1 MNTLSKFAFVLAFA
15 LALSAAAQ
23 DVVMPPA
30 QDDAEAAL
38 ENSPRHGEFVYI
50 DVPGTDTKLYTWI
63 VFPERPDKAPVVLV
77 IHEIFGMTDW
87 VNSVA
92 DNLAANGFIAVAPDM
107 ISGVEGD
114 DNNMTKV
121 RALPDEE
128 IVKRLNA
135 ARDYALELPAANG
148 KTGSIGFCWGG
159 SASFI
164 YATAQPDL
172 DAAVICYGS
181 SPDAEALANVQAPL
195 LGLYAENDARV
206 NTTIDPA
213 KEELDKLG
221 KPFEYE
227 IYSGAG
233 HGFFRAQAGSR
244 GANGEATKQGWERA
258 VTFFR
263 QHLETE

>member
-1 MNTLSKFAFVLAFA
+1 MNTLSRIGLVLMIAFA
-15 LALSAAAQ
+15 TGVSAQ
-23 DVVMPPA
+23 TIVIPPA
-30 QDDAEAAL
+30 EAGAEAAL
-38 ENSPRHGEFVYI
+38 ASSPRHGEFVYI
-50 DVPGTDTKLYTWI
+50 DIPGSDTKLYTWI
-63 VFPERPDKAPVVLV
+63 VFPERPEKAPVVLV

-121 RALPDEE
+121 RALPKDE

-135 ARDYALELPAANG
+135 ARDYALKLPAANG

-159 SASFI
+159 SSSFI

-181 SPDAEALANVQAPL
+181 SPDEEALANVQAPL
-195 LGLYAENDARV
+195 LGLYGENDARV
-206 NTTIDPA
+206 NTTIEPA
-213 KEELDKLG
+213 KVVLEKLG
-221 KPFEYE
+221 KPFDYE

-233 HGFFRAQAGSR
+233 HGFFRAQDGSR
-244 GANGEATKQGWERA
+244 GANGEAAKQGWERA
-258 VTFFR
+258 VTFLR
-263 QHLETE
+263 NHLETE